1 MRYRDQPTVEV
12 EERVVGDPAA
22 IWELVTDIHLPARF
36 SGELQSVEW
45 LDGATA
51 VEVGNRFRGHNQ
63 NPALG
68 EWTTECTVVEL
79 EPGRR
84 WAWRVTAGDNQM
96 ATWGFE
102 VDPGRE
108 AVTVRQWARMG
119 PDPSGLSIAIDAMP
133 DKEGRIISR
142 RLGEWR
148 TNMEANLAGIKG
160 LVEGAGAAA
169 PAPPAQD
176 G

>member
-1 MRYRDQPTVEV
+1 
-12 EERVVGDPAA
+12 
-22 IWELVTDIHLPARF
+22 
-36 SGELQSVEW
+36 
-45 LDGATA
+45 
-51 VEVGNRFRGHNQ
+51 
-63 NPALG
+63 
-68 EWTTECTVVEL
+68 
-79 EPGRR
+79 
-84 WAWRVTAGDNQM
+84 VTAGENQM

-102 VDPGRE
+102 VDPGRD

-133 DKEGRIISR
+133 EKEGRIISR

-160 LVEGAGAAA
+160 LVEGAGGA
-169 PAPPAQD
+169 PTPAQQD

>member
-12 EERVVGDPAA
+12 EERVVGDPAV
-22 IWELVTDIHLPARF
+22 IWELVTDITLPARF
-36 SGELQSVEW
+36 SGELQAVEW
-45 LDGATA
+45 LDGATT
-51 VEVGNRFRGHNQ
+51 VEVGNRFRGHNR

-68 EWTTECTVVEL
+68 EWSTECTVVEL

-84 WAWRVTAGDNQM
+84 WAWRVTAGDHQM

-148 TNMEANLAGIKG
+148 TNMEANLAGIKD

-169 PAPPAQD
+169 PAPQD